1 MEGRTMSEDAMRKHL
16 KKLQDEFK
24 RQLELLQSGAA
35 STQRNGRNA
44 TAATIAHLK
53 QRILETSK
61 ILQAVDKDDSPRV
74 RPEEPPSLRDLVL
87 MKMEQEQQVSAISK
101 IVEKAG
107 DEAVFPETRLE
118 KSPSFRELVLR
129 KMKQKGG

>member
-1 MEGRTMSEDAMRKHL
+1 MNEDAVRKYL
-16 KKLQDEFK
+16 EKLLDEFK

-61 ILQAVDKDDSPRV
+61 ILQAVDKDDSPRL
-74 RPEEPPSLRDLVL
+74 RPEEPPSLRELL
-87 MKMEQEQQVSAISK
+87 LIKREQEQQVSAISK

-107 DEAVFPETRLE
+107 GEAVSPETRLE
-118 KSPSFRELVLR
+118 ESPSFRELVLM
-129 KMKQKGG
+129 KMKQRGG